1 MIIQQWFFSFRGR
14 VGRRDFWLW
23 QAIWV
28 LLTSLLFFLAGNDL
42 LDTQMAA
49 FGIVCLL
56 WPASAIV
63 VKRLHDRDRRGYWAL
78 LLIAAWLLM
87 AGNWSM
93 TGEVLQWLIGR
104 VLPFIILAGLILD
117 LGVFRGTVGDNRF
130 GAAPMPLRLKRAPY
144 Q

>member
-63 VKRLHDRDRRGYWAL
+63 VKRLHDRDRRA
-78 LLIAAWLLM
+78 
-87 AGNWSM
+87 
-93 TGEVLQWLIGR
+93 TGLCC
-104 VLPFIILAGLILD
+104 
-117 LGVFRGTVGDNRF
+117 
-130 GAAPMPLRLKRAPY
+130 
-144 Q
+144 

>member
-104 VLPFIILAGLILD
+104 VLPFIILAGLVLD

-130 GAAPMPLRLKRAPY
+130 GAAPVPLRLKRAPY

>member
-130 GAAPMPLRLKRAPY
+130 GAAPVPLRLKRAPY

>member
-117 LGVFRGTVGDNRF
+117 LGCFV
-130 GAAPMPLRLKRAPY
+130 APSATTALVPRRCPCV
-144 Q
+144 

>member
-1 MIIQQWFFSFRGR
+1 MILQQWFFSFRGR
-14 VGRRDFWLW
+14 IGRRDFWLW
-23 QAIWV
+23 QAIWL
-28 LLTSLLFFLAGNDL
+28 LLTSVLFFLAGNDL
-42 LDTQMAA
+42 VDTQMAA

-56 WPASAIV
+56 WPTSAIL

-93 TGEVLQWLIGR
+93 TGDILQWVIGR
-104 VLPFIILAGLILD
+104 VLPFIILAGFILD
-117 LGVFRGTVGDNRF
+117 LGVFRGTAGDNRF
-130 GAAPMPLRLKRAPY
+130 GATPVPLRLKRASY

>member
-117 LGVFRGTVGDNRF
+117 LGVFRGTAGDNRF
-130 GAAPMPLRLKRAPY
+130 GAAPVPLRLKRAPY

>member
-1 MIIQQWFFSFRGR
+1 MILQQWFFSFRGR

-23 QAIWV
+23 QAIWL
-28 LLTSLLFFLAGNDL
+28 LLTSVLFFLAGNDL
-42 LDTQMAA
+42 VDTQMAA

-93 TGEVLQWLIGR
+93 TGAVLQWVIGR
-104 VLPFIILAGLILD
+104 ALPFIILAGLILD
-117 LGVFRGTVGDNRF
+117 LGLFRGTAGDNRF
-130 GAAPMPLRLKRAPY
+130 GTAPVPLRLKRATY

>member
-1 MIIQQWFFSFRGR
+1 
-14 VGRRDFWLW
+14 
-23 QAIWV
+23 
-28 LLTSLLFFLAGNDL
+28 
-42 LDTQMAA
+42 
-49 FGIVCLL
+49 
-56 WPASAIV
+56 
-63 VKRLHDRDRRGYWAL
+63 
-78 LLIAAWLLM
+78 M

-130 GAAPMPLRLKRAPY
+130 GAAPVPLRLKRAPY

>member
-1 MIIQQWFFSFRGR
+1 MILQQWFFSFRGR
-14 VGRRDFWLW
+14 IGRRDFWLW
-23 QAIWV
+23 QAIWL
-28 LLTSLLFFLAGNDL
+28 LLTSVLFFLAGNDL
-42 LDTQMAA
+42 VDTQMAA

-56 WPASAIV
+56 WPASAIL

-93 TGEVLQWLIGR
+93 TGDILQWVIGR
-104 VLPFIILAGLILD
+104 VLPFIILAGFILD

-130 GAAPMPLRLKRAPY
+130 GATPVPLRLKRASY

>member
-1 MIIQQWFFSFRGR
+1 MLIQQWFFSFRGR

-130 GAAPMPLRLKRAPY
+130 GAAPVPLRLKRAPY